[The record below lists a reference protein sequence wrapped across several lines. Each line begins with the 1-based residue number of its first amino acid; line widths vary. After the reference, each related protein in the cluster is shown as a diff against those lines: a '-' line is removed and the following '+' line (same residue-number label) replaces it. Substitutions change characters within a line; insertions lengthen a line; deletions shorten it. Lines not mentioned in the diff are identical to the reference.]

1 MASNTSAGN
10 ASNCTIG
17 FALFIYSREEMQQ
30 DSDFHNPLNLPF
42 PWALAMENIGVY
54 SSHRPTVMVTND
66 DGVDALGLRVLVRVL
81 VSTNRFN
88 VLVCAP
94 NSEKSA
100 VSHSITWRHAVPVK
114 RVEISGATAFSVAGT
129 PADCASLGISKAL
142 FSSVPG
148 WQFNLGLL
156 HAYILNSTHKSR
168 ERRYNL
174 LLNAATAADAV
185 GFDPVPHQTLL
196 LLQPDQTRR
205 SLCVVVFQC
214 SVGDGGGREA
224 GRYLLRQ
231 QEAASGK
238 GWSIYATSATEAVGG
253 SCCCAV
259 YCCAAASSA
268 TLLSFC
274 RVVCCREG

>member
-1 MASNTSAGN
+1 
-10 ASNCTIG
+10 
-17 FALFIYSREEMQQ
+17 
-30 DSDFHNPLNLPF
+30 
-42 PWALAMENIGVY
+42 MENIGVY

-94 NSEKSA
+94 KSEKSV

-156 HAYILNSTHKSR
+156 HAYILNITHKSR

-214 SVGDGGGREA
+214 CEWRRRA
-224 GRYLLRQ
+224 PRALTRR
-231 QEAASGK
+231 
-238 GWSIYATSATEAVGG
+238 
-253 SCCCAV
+253 
-259 YCCAAASSA
+259 
-268 TLLSFC
+268 FC
-274 RVVCCREG
+274 RLPVGPLLCISLSGHRPPTTLPKRRRRLCLP

>member
-1 MASNTSAGN
+1 
-10 ASNCTIG
+10 
-17 FALFIYSREEMQQ
+17 
-30 DSDFHNPLNLPF
+30 
-42 PWALAMENIGVY
+42 MENIGVY

-94 NSEKSA
+94 DSEKSA
-100 VSHSITWRHAVPVK
+100 ISLDFKFLWLNDRGSVRCADLPFQLLVK
-114 RVEISGATAFSVAGT
+114 CGT

-214 SVGDGGGREA
+214 CERRKRAPRALTRRFCRLPVGP
-224 GRYLLRQ
+224 LLCISL
-231 QEAASGK
+231 SGHRPP
-238 GWSIYATSATEAVGG
+238 T
-253 SCCCAV
+253 
-259 YCCAAASSA
+259 
-268 TLLSFC
+268 TLLERRRRLC
-274 RVVCCREG
+274 LP